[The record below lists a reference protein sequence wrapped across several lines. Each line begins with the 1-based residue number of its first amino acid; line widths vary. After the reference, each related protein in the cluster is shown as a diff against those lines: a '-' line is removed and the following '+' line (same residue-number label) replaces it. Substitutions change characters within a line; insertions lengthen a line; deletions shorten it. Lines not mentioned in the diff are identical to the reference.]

1 MGWRDVPA
9 SEETKEQTAKVA
21 FVAVFGLLGGWAGVV
36 IAAMAVGIDR
46 AWNGDA
52 GRAVEAASG
61 RQAQADHRRWLAW
74 DAAARAAYRQAR
86 RAWWDAGG
94 DPDSRPARPSRAAR
108 AGRWVQRQRRR
119 NAVVWD
125 DFKTGFKA
133 AWPVAKDEMARG
145 GSFRAIVRARPDHP
159 DADRLDWSGIKEP
172 AAPTAEPTARP
183 AVREAENENKEDI
196 SVSDSAGQ
204 RSPMDLINGDPILR
218 FIHDEARRG
227 DRPAS
232 PPAAT
237 PKTIEGDTVTAP
249 TTAAAG
255 RQGDT
260 NLDVATHA
268 LADVSR
274 HLGSTDQYL
283 DALNKE
289 RERLAKEI
297 AAAVDHATSTGA
309 PQATRDGLD
318 AAMAALRQMER
329 HIAAFST
336 SVAQTDEQ
344 VGAAKGGLDQAA
356 GVKDSA
362 DQIGMRGGFVD
373 TATA

>member
-1 MGWRDVPA
+1 M
-9 SEETKEQTAKVA
+9 
-21 FVAVFGLLGGWAGVV
+21 
-36 IAAMAVGIDR
+36 
-46 AWNGDA
+46 
-52 GRAVEAASG
+52 
-61 RQAQADHRRWLAW
+61 
-74 DAAARAAYRQAR
+74 
-86 RAWWDAGG
+86 
-94 DPDSRPARPSRAAR
+94 
-108 AGRWVQRQRRR
+108 
-119 NAVVWD
+119 
-125 DFKTGFKA
+125 
-133 AWPVAKDEMARG
+133 
-145 GSFRAIVRARPDHP
+145 
-159 DADRLDWSGIKEP
+159 
-172 AAPTAEPTARP
+172 
-183 AVREAENENKEDI
+183 
-196 SVSDSAGQ
+196 
-204 RSPMDLINGDPILR
+204 
-218 FIHDEARRG
+218 
-227 DRPAS
+227 
-232 PPAAT
+232 
-237 PKTIEGDTVTAP
+237 TAP

-260 NLDVATHA
+260 NLDVATNA